1 MRLKCLYIPALSIIL
16 QIFHLPINLSMMPAM
31 YPVITSAS
39 VVSIAKKATVR
50 NNHSQMDHII
60 ATLCSPALTKGGHL
74 YYNFIE
80 HIFNESL
87 FNKELNVLSTR
98 TEQKQQRRQQILM
111 KALELFVQKGYRETK
126 ISDIADAA
134 GMSTGLLFHYF
145 ESKEQ
150 LYEELVRIGLEG
162 TKAPAKLEPAAPLQY
177 FTDFL
182 DQLLKYAAEQPW
194 VFLMFVLM
202 AQAQRGNGVPEAIR
216 ALAQEVDQIEQ
227 SAQKIAQGQRE
238 GCFRDGDP
246 YALSCTFWSSVQGV
260 MEQLAVAPDM
270 PTPQTKWLTDI
281 LTGGSK

>member
-1 MRLKCLYIPALSIIL
+1 M
-16 QIFHLPINLSMMPAM
+16 
-31 YPVITSAS
+31 
-39 VVSIAKKATVR
+39 
-50 NNHSQMDHII
+50 
-60 ATLCSPALTKGGHL
+60 

-80 HIFNESL
+80 HVFNEYL

-150 LYEELVRIGLEG
+150 LYEELVRIGLDG

-260 MEQLAVAPDM
+260 MEQLAVTPDM